1 MGFGP
6 GQHSLLYFSESGKI
20 LESHT
25 LGVADWGT
33 AVIAAPSAATPI
45 SPTDESKKEA
55 VVSLIE
61 PRNQDFTSV
70 NFLIR
75 AHGGATAWPKHQ
87 IASSSSRTIVTS
99 VLTEEP
105 FEDHHATQQS
115 LLIADMVLCT
125 IGGIDIASAL
135 GFIQKH
141 ARMSGRRGGVEQ
153 DEAVHLSL
161 AR

>member
-6 GQHSLLYFSESGKI
+6 GQHSLLYFPKSGWI

-25 LGVADWGT
+25 FGVAAGWG
-33 AVIAAPSAATPI
+33 AAAIDAPNAATLV

-61 PRNQDFTSV
+61 PRNHDFTSV

-87 IASSSSRTIVTS
+87 IASSSSRTIMTS

-105 FEDHHATQQS
+105 YGDHHAT
-115 LLIADMVLCT
+115 
-125 IGGIDIASAL
+125 
-135 GFIQKH
+135 
-141 ARMSGRRGGVEQ
+141 R
-153 DEAVHLSL
+153 
-161 AR
+161 